1 MYYYSYNHYFDD
13 NLYFCQYR
21 VYLYNPR
28 NWSLKRKSHL
38 YFLFD
43 VPKTSS
49 RQWKAFF
56 CEIETESWSQYF
68 GANESNNG
76 FPIFTNWGNNVI
88 FGFIL
93 GGYVHIYICTML
105 QSQFFILFQAENQTK
120 SLAFFFVSLWNHII
134 TIYDKSF
141 FGKIYLQVNLN
152 NKKHTQAFYSPAKY
166 PGIL

>member
-1 MYYYSYNHYFDD
+1 MYI
-13 NLYFCQYR
+13 CQCR

-76 FPIFTNWGNNVI
+76 FPIFTNWGNNV
-88 FGFIL
+88 FLVSFL
-93 GGYVHIYICTML
+93 GAMYICKFAQCFKANSL
-105 QSQFFILFQAENQTK
+105 FHFQAENQTK
-120 SLAFFFVSLWNHII
+120 YLAFFFLSSWNHII
-134 TIYDKSF
+134 AIPLLKKSF
-141 FGKIYLQVNLN
+141 FCKIYLQVNLD
-152 NKKHTQAFYSPAKY
+152 NKKHTQALNSPEQC

>member
-76 FPIFTNWGNNVI
+76 FPIFTNWGNNV
-88 FGFIL
+88 FLVSFL
-93 GGYVHIYICTML
+93 GAMYICKFAQCFKANSL
-105 QSQFFILFQAENQTK
+105 FHFQAENQTK
-120 SLAFFFVSLWNHII
+120 YLAFFFLSSWNHII
-134 TIYDKSF
+134 AKSF
-141 FGKIYLQVNLN
+141 LSKIYLQVNLN